1 MTEQMLGELICE
13 YTLQSTGSTTPQTA
27 RRGSCGTDQAP
38 RPGRGF
44 DLLRPEP
51 RPLDRDDHGRLEA
64 RRPPDRI
71 TVRGK
76 AKTEVKDDHLLPP
89 LRYPPGQACLQPFS
103 ACAWEWRP
111 VGAEDRQ
118 PDRAADLLAD
128 VEQAG
133 GHPVSALRTLVS
145 ETRDIGT
152 NTRPRPAAMISIGP
166 SSPPA

>member
-76 AKTEVKDDHLLPP
+76 TKTEVKDDHLLPP

-111 VGAEDRQ
+111 VGIAVTMLTGRLGTGARAGVSLSRRAPPSGLRRTGPGGDADRGQ
-118 PDRAADLLAD
+118 
-128 VEQAG
+128 
-133 GHPVSALRTLVS
+133 
-145 ETRDIGT
+145 RDDQG
-152 NTRPRPAAMISIGP
+152 
-166 SSPPA
+166 